1 MRIFLDTGLFL
12 NILNKES
19 GYKSS
24 VKFLE
29 KVQDKKIEGFI
40 SVITFAEMFSIYYRI
55 SKEKA
60 NLAKNFVQSIIGEE
74 NIVPVIS
81 SIAELAGKIKAQ
93 YKVSL
98 GDALIIST
106 SIKTGCD
113 YLVSFDQE
121 IKSVGL
127 VKVREPSE
135 FT

>member
-1 MRIFLDTGLFL
+1 MRVFLDTGVFL

-24 VKFLE
+24 VKLLE
-29 KVQDKKIEGFI
+29 KIQDKKVEGFL

-55 SKEKA
+55 SKEKT
-60 NLAKNFVQSIIGEE
+60 NSAKNFVQSITGEE
-74 NIVPVIS
+74 NIVPVIR
-81 SIAELAGKIKAQ
+81 SIAELAGKIKAE

-106 SIKTGCD
+106 SIKIGCD
-113 YLVSFDQE
+113 YLVSFDPE
-121 IKSVGL
+121 IKNVGL

-135 FT
+135 LA